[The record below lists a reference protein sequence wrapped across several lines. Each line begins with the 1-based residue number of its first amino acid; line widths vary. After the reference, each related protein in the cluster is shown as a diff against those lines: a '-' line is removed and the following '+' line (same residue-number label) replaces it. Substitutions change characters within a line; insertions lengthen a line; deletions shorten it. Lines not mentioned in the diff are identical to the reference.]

1 MLSQVYGMCYLHKYS
16 SFAKNARIQEFLLNV
31 LESLADVLALAGGV
45 VGVASVLQLPAIIS
59 LVVLAC
65 QGRYQRSD
73 LPLASIREVLIM
85 QPVYALVS
93 WLLFPLWLVSAVGV
107 WRWPVLS
114 EVGCQA
120 CWHCVLGRC
129 VLVLC
134 AGVVC
139 CSSGTN
145 HRPVLALQA
154 SKKGNDS
161 GHRKV
166 HSMHVRAFLAY
177 QGLRALVDMM
187 SLLFCSLVCLL
198 APWRLA
204 RAWHAIGHHLLLAMT
219 APGSTW
225 SAELDNGLE
234 RLWNETFRAVLDVL
248 VYLPALLVFGTLY
261 RAPYALYVHCS
272 NGDGG
277 RLRSWR
283 RHLTRARHCVCGC
296 LCTEES
302 AGSCC
307 VTAATT
313 MTRP

>member
-1 MLSQVYGMCYLHKYS
+1 M
-16 SFAKNARIQEFLLNV
+16 
-31 LESLADVLALAGGV
+31 LAL
-45 VGVASVLQLPAIIS
+45 
-59 LVVLAC
+59 
-65 QGRYQRSD
+65 
-73 LPLASIREVLIM
+73 
-85 QPVYALVS
+85 
-93 WLLFPLWLVSAVGV
+93 
-107 WRWPVLS
+107 
-114 EVGCQA
+114 
-120 CWHCVLGRC
+120 
-129 VLVLC
+129 LC

-145 HRPVLALQA
+145 RRPVLALQA
-154 SKKGNDS
+154 SKKENDS

-177 QGLRALVDMM
+177 QGLRALIDMM

-272 NGDGG
+272 NGDVG

-296 LCTEES
+296 LYRGKCWELLRDGRDDDDQAMNIRFVILFQALLIMADLVGLVCTVIVAVFVYRLPALWAMWKENKPQWDKVGC
-302 AGSCC
+302 AVALCC
-307 VTAATT
+307 LLTLAAWACPHWVFSHCTARLPVVLCHPVRVAAA
-313 MTRP
+313 